1 MEHLKGFIP
10 TRIRTLSPF
19 ESRRRFRPRDSEF
32 YESFKHVVLIGLAIR
47 LVLAPFT
54 SVSGD
59 VAVWWQVAVNS
70 IHGLG
75 LYSLPGFSYPPLFG
89 YWAMAVGGIS
99 HLLGVPIHALG
110 GSDFNLAALAQ
121 SGFASS
127 SVVTTPLG
135 TLFFKL
141 PMILADVVT
150 GWCVWRLSLALG
162 ASRLQARSAFN
173 WWFFNPLVIFVSS
186 VHGQIDS
193 LVALT
198 IAMAVLAAL
207 EGSWTLAGM
216 AIAAGVSLKI
226 TPVFLIFPLV
236 GFILTGE
243 VTRRLRNF
251 TKFAVGGIATGIVLL
266 APVYGS
272 SFIQDVFTR
281 EGAGSSFGGLSLFG
295 LLAIPRYAALNSW
308 VARNVA
314 AVNQG
319 TQIIEIVVAVLL
331 AVWVFRTKSSW
342 NLVRASAITV
352 AVVLLINPLSN
363 PQYLVWIMPFAAVF
377 ASGVIGRTRLS
388 RSAIVL
394 LALGGILD
402 EVGLIGW
409 AFLLAPSSYV
419 FGWPRASTITSGI
432 SELYRTSGPSW
443 LPHSLSEQIRLA
455 SCVLVLV
462 ALYLLFSTIYRG
474 EQFTDVGLKITSSK
488 DSRAW
493 LLVCIGSVVL
503 VELFGLIAPDIGS
516 SPSLRIQASG
526 TRLTEVTIHV
536 NGDLGSRLALT
547 TFRVPRSKKVRN
559 VLFFRS
565 PSLADSN
572 SEDASVLGTFQD
584 LSSLLSL
591 NSSTVNMRM
600 VNAQQLAH
608 SLNSLS
614 QASSTIVVDVS
625 GTLPSVVW
633 PSKHSGPLLP
643 WIEQGGILAFAG
655 DVPGYYSVR
664 SGNSLIAPDGYGLA
678 PGVQVVGGGLLP
690 SQLDVTPDW
699 NRAPTTDQSFLST
712 ALGLQYDRDQITLNV
727 RAVEESGGTSLGLV
741 RDGLT
746 SEAFFPLGRG
756 GVLDF
761 AGDDFGDQGLAIAND
776 LTHLIASNWFYADGI
791 VHSRLLSST
800 TSQVSTSGLPKSDN
814 LNVFVVDPQRPQW
827 YWEKSIRTGLA
838 SVSS

>member
-1 MEHLKGFIP
+1 
-10 TRIRTLSPF
+10 
-19 ESRRRFRPRDSEF
+19 
-32 YESFKHVVLIGLAIR
+32 
-47 LVLAPFT
+47 
-54 SVSGD
+54 
-59 VAVWWQVAVNS
+59 
-70 IHGLG
+70 
-75 LYSLPGFSYPPLFG
+75 
-89 YWAMAVGGIS
+89 
-99 HLLGVPIHALG
+99 
-110 GSDFNLAALAQ
+110 
-121 SGFASS
+121 
-127 SVVTTPLG
+127 
-135 TLFFKL
+135 
-141 PMILADVVT
+141 
-150 GWCVWRLSLALG
+150 
-162 ASRLQARSAFN
+162 
-173 WWFFNPLVIFVSS
+173 
-186 VHGQIDS
+186 
-193 LVALT
+193 
-198 IAMAVLAAL
+198 
-207 EGSWTLAGM
+207 
-216 AIAAGVSLKI
+216 
-226 TPVFLIFPLV
+226 
-236 GFILTGE
+236 
-243 VTRRLRNF
+243 
-251 TKFAVGGIATGIVLL
+251 
-266 APVYGS
+266 
-272 SFIQDVFTR
+272 
-281 EGAGSSFGGLSLFG
+281 
-295 LLAIPRYAALNSW
+295 
-308 VARNVA
+308 
-314 AVNQG
+314 
-319 TQIIEIVVAVLL
+319 
-331 AVWVFRTKSSW
+331 
-342 NLVRASAITV
+342 
-352 AVVLLINPLSN
+352 VLLINPLSN

-462 ALYLLFSTIYRG
+462 ALYLLFSSIYRS
-474 EQFTDVGLKITSSK
+474 EKFTDVGLKMTSSK

-678 PGVQVVGGGLLP
+678 PGVQVVSGGLLP